1 MLVDELQKK
10 GALPDDI
17 KMIKIDEKYLIEYL
31 STLKAEEQCKEI
43 IGEVIRSIKEGNYA
57 KAYFLLMILQRALQ
71 DVMKNKVI
79 NGLTDITS
87 IINKREIN
95 KLANKMCKKMD
106 QEDILKYSKAIE
118 DLKSRD
124 LWNYVYDQVLKALP
138 NENVY
143 KKMLKEIRRISN
155 MIVHELYL
163 PHKIELEDIFLLS
176 FVVNLLK
183 GLS

>member
-1 MLVDELQKK
+1 
-10 GALPDDI
+10 
-17 KMIKIDEKYLIEYL
+17 
-31 STLKAEEQCKEI
+31 
-43 IGEVIRSIKEGNYA
+43 
-57 KAYFLLMILQRALQ
+57 MILQRALQ

-138 NENVY
+138 NENAY

-155 MIVHELYL
+155 KIVHELYM
-163 PHKIELEDIFLLS
+163 PYKIEMEDIFLLS
-176 FVVNLLK
+176 YTVNLLK
-183 GLS
+183 DLA

>member
-17 KMIKIDEKYLIEYL
+17 KITNVNKEYLIDYL
-31 STLKAEEQCKEI
+31 STLKADEQCKEI

-87 IINKREIN
+87 IINKREIK
-95 KLANKMCKKMD
+95 KLANKMCKKMGQD
-106 QEDILKYSKAIE
+106 DILKYSKAIE
-118 DLKSRD
+118 DLMSRD
-124 LWNYVYDQVLKALP
+124 LWNYVYDQVLNFLP
-138 NENVY
+138 NENAY

-155 MIVHELYL
+155 KVVHELYL